1 MSSKVQSS
9 GTVCARERERGLC
22 VRAHICPAM
31 AMRIRMVMD
40 ENFHTFNNWAI
51 RYLLE
56 MNWII
61 NGVCVIMDEFEQ
73 DVGPLWIKLT

>member
-1 MSSKVQSS
+1 
-9 GTVCARERERGLC
+9 
-22 VRAHICPAM
+22 
-31 AMRIRMVMD
+31 MVMD
-40 ENFHTFNNWAI
+40 EIFHTFNNWAI